1 ATSRFADHRDPTPE
15 GGGPLNQSSDRA
27 GAVPSHARQ
36 QVAWRP
42 IAASRNLIQLGAS
55 MRAIGA
61 SLVDS
66 DTRDMFGSAR
76 PTP

>member
-1 ATSRFADHRDPTPE
+1 MMASRDVETTTDKPSPH
-15 GGGPLNQSSDRA
+15 
-27 GAVPSHARQ
+27 AVPSHARQ
-36 QVAWRP
+36 QAAWRP
-42 IAASRNLIQLGAS
+42 IAASRNSIQLGAS